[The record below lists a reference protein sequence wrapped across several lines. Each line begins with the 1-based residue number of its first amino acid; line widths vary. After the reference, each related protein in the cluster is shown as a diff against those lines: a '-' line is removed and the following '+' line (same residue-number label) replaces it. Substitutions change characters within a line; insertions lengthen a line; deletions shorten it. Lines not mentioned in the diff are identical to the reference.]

1 MYVAAFLPKNDRW
14 EKKKLQSVLSQKSAS
29 DTSSLI
35 QRDQKGSFF
44 RKNMKK
50 TLLKQE
56 IYQALLW

>member
-29 DTSSLI
+29 DTSSVI

-44 RKNMKK
+44 RRNIKK
-50 TLLKQE
+50 TLKL
-56 IYQALLW
+56 I

>member
-29 DTSSLI
+29 DTSSVI

-44 RKNMKK
+44 RRNITK
-50 TLLKQE
+50 TLL
-56 IYQALLW
+56 